1 MSTVTVPQKKIASV
15 LLALRLG
22 VFLVLAMWT
31 LDKFVNPGHTAAVFA
46 KFYMTEG
53 LSTGLVYAIGALQAA
68 IILSFLVGFK
78 KRWSTGLV
86 LAMHAVSTLAPMA
99 SYFSPWSNLLF
110 FAAWPMLAAIVALY
124 VLRDYD
130 TYLSV
135 ETSKAS
141 DPKLGDAVL
150 SN

>member
-31 LDKFVNPGHTAAVFA
+31 LDKFINPGHSAVVFE
-46 KFYMTEG
+46 KFYMTAG
-53 LSTGLVYAIGALQAA
+53 LGNGIVYAIGAVQAVIVLA
-68 IILSFLVGFK
+68 FLVGFK
-78 KRWSTGLV
+78 KRISTGIV

-99 SYFSPWSNLLF
+99 LYFSPWSNLLF
-110 FAAWPMLAAIVALY
+110 FAAWPMLAAIVTLY

-130 TYLSV
+130 TYFSLD
-135 ETSKAS
+135 TNKAS
-141 DPKLGDAVL
+141 SENMREAAL
-150 SN
+150 SS